1 MKSIKCFFTSIIS
14 LLICLFYHDIV
25 KYGNNGSH
33 IGVSASEIIASIIF
47 TASFLAFLV
56 FFILGWVVKDKPTVP
71 KNSTTE
77 INDKNKS
84 E

>member
-1 MKSIKCFFTSIIS
+1 MKSSKCFFTSIIS
-14 LLICLFYHDIV
+14 LLICLFYYDIV

-47 TASFLAFLV
+47 IVSLLSFLV
-56 FFILGWVVKDKPTVP
+56 FFILGWAVKDKPTVP

-77 INDKNKS
+77 TNDKNKS